1 MGKEKSV
8 VTQGKMNIG
17 NISTLVVMSISLF
30 IAKSDKKIIYG
41 KLWRDWDLESGR
53 SGLTLSHE
61 EKHCGIGQ
69 VINSVNFTNCN
80 KSSYLQGCCKKM

>member
-41 KLWRDWDLESGR
+41 KL
-53 SGLTLSHE
+53 
-61 EKHCGIGQ
+61 
-69 VINSVNFTNCN
+69 
-80 KSSYLQGCCKKM
+80 